1 MVKLRAHSVL
11 LILGALCLACGLL
24 GILIRPEMP
33 PAFESL
39 TQSRVRLSMA
49 RPGRQ
54 HCGRAGVPP
63 MGHAGG
69 WVLGVVFDGREQ
81 CFIVYSPTPEHN
93 QRLAALPPLAEV
105 TARHTNGIIWQ
116 LENEQGVLVGFKAE
130 LADTQSAWLTRRWA
144 QAAYWGLGLVL
155 VSAGIS
161 LRRKARQA
169 SPRPL
174 AA

>member
-1 MVKLRAHSVL
+1 MVKLKTHSVL
-11 LILGALCLACGLL
+11 LIIGGVCLLCGLL
-24 GILIRPEMP
+24 GILIRPEVP
-33 PAFESL
+33 PTFESL
-39 TQSRVRLSMA
+39 QVSPVRLSMA

-54 HCGRAGVPP
+54 HCGRAGLPL

-81 CFIVYSPTPEHN
+81 CFIVYTPTPEQN

-105 TARHTNGIIWQ
+105 TARHTGGIIWQ
-116 LENEQGVLVGFKAE
+116 LENEQGVLVSYEAA
-130 LADTQSAWLTRRWA
+130 LADTESAWISRRWA
-144 QAAYWGLGLVL
+144 QATYWGLGLVL

-161 LRRKARQA
+161 LRRKRQA
-169 SPRPL
+169 PRPL